1 MRRYSDEEKYLACP
15 NTAVALAAADRWA
28 SGTAG
33 RTLVMATAHPCKF
46 EESVTAAM
54 GTAKWAEIAEEIPQ
68 VKSIMARRAGE
79 VQEFM
84 SQGDEAANCAAWEQQ
99 LRALVDRRSR
109 L

>member
-1 MRRYSDEEKYLACP
+1 
-15 NTAVALAAADRWA
+15 
-28 SGTAG
+28 
-33 RTLVMATAHPCKF
+33 
-46 EESVTAAM
+46 M

-84 SQGDEAANCAAWEQQ
+84 SQGDEAANCAAWEQSSITII
-99 LRALVDRRSR
+99 LL